1 MNRTYCPGWV
11 PPMARCPCPGFPTM
25 QRAPAVSQGGGGASW
40 RWCIRRVDLR
50 DEGTCDTHKSTG
62 AHKGA
67 DSELSCGL
75 KARIPLGFFSRRH
88 HLFSA
93 FVNALRVLWLTWD
106 YLWLAVSFWSQ
117 HLGLFFRTAATEH
130 FRFNLFLLQLL
141 HVRDNHNTRAE
152 SQRRLIVN
160 WGKSPEMMRRCN
172 CIWSLFFFLP
182 THLPDG

>member
-11 PPMARCPCPGFPTM
+11 PPTARCPCPGFPTM

-40 RWCIRRVDLR
+40 RRCIRRVDLQ
-50 DEGTCDTHKSTG
+50 DEGTCDTHTSTG

-93 FVNALRVLWLTWD
+93 FVNALRVLWVTGD

-117 HLGLFFRTAATEH
+117 RLGLFSYSCHWALQVQFISASAFTRTRQSKHTSREPKTTDCKL
-130 FRFNLFLLQLL
+130 RQEPRN
-141 HVRDNHNTRAE
+141 D
-152 SQRRLIVN
+152 
-160 WGKSPEMMRRCN
+160 GKV
-172 CIWSLFFFLP
+172 
-182 THLPDG
+182 